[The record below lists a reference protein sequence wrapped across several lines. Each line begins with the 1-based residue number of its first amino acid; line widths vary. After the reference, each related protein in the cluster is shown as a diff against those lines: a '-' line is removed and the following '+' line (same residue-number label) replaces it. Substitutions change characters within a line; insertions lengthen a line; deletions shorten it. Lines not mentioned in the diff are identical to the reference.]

1 MKLKWITA
9 IVIIFGLLTMFY
21 ILQWSALLKTLLIL
35 FSIFLIGIVL
45 MQAGKG
51 GGLAAIGGLSDQTA
65 LGTRTS
71 TVLSKITYLVGAS
84 FIFTT
89 ILLTKLTLT
98 SIHGTGTMGKEAPM
112 TFQETA
118 HEHES
123 HDHAGH
129 EHSQSTQEITVEEES
144 MGMKAIDVTDEKQED
159 KKKENKSNAEEESN
173 TK

>member
-21 ILQWSALLKTLLIL
+21 VLQWSTVLKISLI
-35 FSIFLIGIVL
+35 FISVVLIGSVL
-45 MQAGKG
+45 LQAGKG
-51 GGLAAIGGLSDQTA
+51 GGLAAIGGLEDQSA
-65 LGTRTS
+65 LGTRTGG
-71 TVLSKITYLVGAS
+71 VLSKITYLLGAS

-98 SIHGTGTMGKEAPM
+98 SIHGTGTMGRDAPV

-118 HEHES
+118 HES

-129 EHSQSTQEITVEEES
+129 DHAAHEPSQSTQEIVVDEKS
-144 MGMKAIDVTDEKQED
+144 MGMKASGATDKKQEAGE
-159 KKKENKSNAEEESN
+159 KGLKVEEQG
-173 TK
+173 K

>member
-21 ILQWSALLKTLLIL
+21 ILQWSSVLKPLLIL
-35 FSIFLIGIVL
+35 FSVVLIGAVL
-45 MQAGKG
+45 LQSGKG
-51 GGLAAIGGLSDQTA
+51 GGLAAIGGLEDQSA

-98 SIHGTGTMGKEAPM
+98 SIHGTGTLGREAPM

-118 HEHES
+118 DEHAGHE
-123 HDHAGH
+123 HAGH
-129 EHSQSTQEITVEEES
+129 EHSQDTQELVVEEES
-144 MGMKAIDVTDEKQED
+144 MVMKAADVTDEKQED
-159 KKKENKSNAEEESN
+159 KKKEHKSKVEDDSN
-173 TK
+173 SK